1 MAKKTIE
8 SAAAK
13 VLANNK
19 TSAPK
24 PTKNGKKPQ
33 SPLTD
38 AQIIDLAREW
48 ARLHENPKTRDKMDA
63 VIEGLSGADARR
75 IYLCGQRIRAGLTPR
90 IAK

>member
-1 MAKKTIE
+1 MAKK
-8 SAAAK
+8 
-13 VLANNK
+13 NDK

-24 PTKNGKKPQ
+24 PDTKSKRPQ

-38 AQIIDLAREW
+38 AQVIDLARDW

-63 VIEGLSGADARR
+63 VVEGLSGADTRR
-75 IYLCGQRIRAGLTPR
+75 VVLCGQRIRAGLTPR